1 MKNKILRAYL
11 EALKEDEE
19 LDKIFPLLLRAMN
32 FRIVSTPKHS
42 KGMSQYGK
50 DIVAIGKDDDGV
62 IYRWYFELKGNAAKD
77 INDKTF
83 NIPDGVR
90 DSILAAKDT
99 VYEDSS
105 IAKFNAL
112 PIKIVF
118 VHTGILME
126 NTRLQFDGFIKREF
140 PDGGFERWDID
151 KLVALFTQYLFNECL
166 LADDESA
173 RLFKKILVL
182 IDAPGW
188 DTKDLDTLIDL
199 QLVRCP
205 VDNNKRRQI
214 AQCFASLN
222 LLLAIIYQYA
232 QTENNLLP
240 AKKASDRMVLKI
252 WAWMLRN
259 HKDRNA
265 YYVRSFSPIVQFHLH
280 IYSVYMNKL
289 LPIAMMNQGLYMFHN
304 ATAEKVCYPLRCY
317 DFMNDLLYYLFAT
330 TIFRKTDDS
339 SEYREQI
346 LNTIMTVIKHNPGFN
361 MPLLDTHSIT
371 LLLLIRYVYLQE
383 HTPEIE
389 QKFAEWIGRMITNI
403 ILRKRKDD
411 MLPELYGNRA
421 EVVRSLYKKSP
432 EYKDRSSLL
441 LTTLVEIIAW
451 INADDIYEILA
462 DFIIESGVNLQVA
475 YPIESTE
482 LEINLF
488 EHQLN
493 KEMSVDVNIQ
503 LPETLDEFKK
513 QFRKKYNHIPLRTE
527 TSRFPYLL
535 LLAHIHYETD
545 WFPDFVNFGFLDRN
559 CSFEDLPR

>member
-50 DIVAIGKDDDGV
+50 DIVAIGKDEDDV

-83 NIPDGVR
+83 NVPDGVR

-99 VYEDSS
+99 TYEDSS

-126 NTRLQFDGFIKREF
+126 NTRPQFDGFIKHVF
-140 PDGGFERWDID
+140 PHGGFERWDIE
-151 KLVALFTQYLFNECL
+151 KLVALFAQYLFDDCL
-166 LADDESA
+166 LADEESA

-199 QLVRCP
+199 QLARCP
-205 VDNNKRRQI
+205 VDNRKRRPI
-214 AQCFASLN
+214 AQCFAALN

-240 AKKASDRMVLKI
+240 AKRASDRMVLKI

-259 HKDRNA
+259 HKECSA
-265 YYVRSFSPIVQFHLH
+265 YYVRSFSPIVHFHLH
-280 IYSVYMNKL
+280 IYNVYMNKL
-289 LPIAMMNQGLYMFHN
+289 LPIAMMKQGLYMFHN
-304 ATAEKVCYPLRCY
+304 ATVEKVCYPLRCY
-317 DFMNDLLYYLFAT
+317 DFMNDLLYYVFST
-330 TIFRKTDDS
+330 TVFLKMDNSRKYH
-339 SEYREQI
+339 EEI
-346 LNTIMTVIKHNPGFN
+346 LNTIMMVIKHNPGFN

-371 LLLLIRYVYLQE
+371 WLLLIRYVYQQE
-383 HTPEIE
+383 HNPKFE
-389 QKFAEWIGRMITNI
+389 QEFAEWIGRMISNI
-403 ILRKRKDD
+403 ILRKRKDN
-411 MLPELYGNRA
+411 MLPELYSNRA
-421 EVVRSLYKKSP
+421 ELVRSLYEKSP
-432 EYKDRSSLL
+432 EYQDRSSLL

-451 INADDIYEILA
+451 LNADEMYRIIA
-462 DFIIESGVNLQVA
+462 GFIRESGVNLQIA

-482 LEINLF
+482 LEVHLF
-488 EHQLN
+488 EHRLN
-493 KEMSVDVNIQ
+493 QEMSVEVNIQ

-527 TSRFPYLL
+527 KSIFAHLI

-545 WFPDFVNFGFLDRN
+545 LFPDFLNFGFL
-559 CSFEDLPR
+559 EALK